1 MACGVIGVYDV
12 SGEPVSPHI
21 YWGLKALNHRG
32 HQSYRLV
39 TYDGLFHQLG
49 DLGLVPPLDQILS
62 RLEATDL
69 SQLLSGSVGVG
80 NVRYNTFG
88 KTDGDSLV
96 KDNQPLYISDNHIDL
111 AISYNGNVVNVDR
124 IREEVVSK
132 YGPLR
137 TTADTELIAKKLLM
151 ELQGNEVFP
160 AIGECIKQ
168 LEGAFSIVGIKDGTL
183 FAFRDPHG
191 IRPLCYGKSGDGLVH
206 CFASETPA
214 LRINGLGFDSFVK
227 PGECVVVSK
236 DGVMR
241 EQVVES
247 EREAFCSFELTY
259 FSRPDTVLPNGRYVY
274 DVREACGRNLAKE
287 NKEVVKLLELVA
299 PLPESAEDAAYGFHE
314 ETGLRLERAI
324 RRHRFV
330 TDRAFM
336 KAKMDRSQTIRRKM
350 NIVGDKLDGKI
361 VGVID
366 DSIVRGDTTRNTMSE
381 IKRYAREVHLF
392 VTFPKITSPC
402 PYGIDMATFEELL
415 GARKSTE
422 GIREEIGADS
432 LHYQELGD
440 FIKASGFTEES
451 LCLGCITGAYPT
463 PYADAMIRRA
473 HERYVNGAHESV
485 RIYEQDQG

>member
-1 MACGVIGVYDV
+1 MACGVFGVYDV
-12 SGEPVSPHI
+12 SGEPVSPYI

-62 RLEATDL
+62 RREASNL

-80 NVRYNTFG
+80 NVRYSTFG
-88 KTDGDSLV
+88 KVDGDSLV

-111 AISYNGNVVNVDR
+111 AISYNGNIVNVDR
-124 IREEVVSK
+124 IKEEAESR
-132 YGPLR
+132 YGPLQ

-151 ELQGNEVFP
+151 ELQGKGIFSAV
-160 AIGECIKQ
+160 GECIKQ

-183 FAFRDPHG
+183 FAFRDSYG

-214 LRINGLGFDSFVK
+214 LKINGLEFDSFVE
-227 PGECVVVSK
+227 PGECVVVGK
-236 DGVMR
+236 EGVTR

-247 EREAFCSFELTY
+247 KKKSYCSFELTY
-259 FSRPDTVLPNGRYVY
+259 FSRPDSMLPNGRYVY
-274 DVREACGRNLAKE
+274 DVREGFGRNLANE
-287 NKEVVKLLELVA
+287 NRDVVKLIELVA

-314 ETGLRLERAI
+314 ETGLRLERAM

-336 KAKMDRSQTIRRKM
+336 KSKMDRAQTIRKKM
-350 NIVGDKLDGKI
+350 NIIGDRLNGKI

-366 DSIVRGDTTRNTMSE
+366 DSIVRGDTTRNTIGE
-381 IKRYAREVHLF
+381 IKRYAKEVHLF

-402 PYGIDMATFEELL
+402 PYGIDMATFEELI

-440 FIKASGFTEES
+440 FIKASGFSEDT
-451 LCLGCITGAYPT
+451 LCLGCITGSYPT
-463 PYADAMIRRA
+463 PYADAMICKA
-473 HERYVNGAHESV
+473 HERYRNGIHESGRV
-485 RIYEQDQG
+485 YEQDQG